1 MPTLPSRAHEC
12 PTPLSLIRSLAM
24 PVLPGL
30 PSRFGL
36 GFAGTGLEACL
47 AAAPAGPE
55 PSSGKPCRTVLP
67 GAFVLVSLIRTPLLC
82 KRPASATTAKRWGAL
97 TEGEHPSAVTS
108 CRSCKVEE
116 RVGVTPDAG
125 STRITPRFP
134 PKALRRGWQAK
145 PPFRCRDLLGSR
157 RRRQRR
163 SRSGGGRSP
172 PPGVSPTCT
181 LAARRVPPLT
191 EELVRARNRL
201 DPAIKRPCGIP
212 SH

>member
-12 PTPLSLIRSLAM
+12 PTPLSLIRSLAI

-55 PSSGKPCRTVLP
+55 PSSGKPCRTVLS
-67 GAFVLVSLIRTPLLC
+67 GAFVLVSLMRTPLLC
-82 KRPASATTAKRWGAL
+82 KPPASATTAKRWGAL

-134 PKALRRGWQAK
+134 PKALRRGRQAK
-145 PPFRCRDLLGSR
+145 PPFVAGTF
-157 RRRQRR
+157 
-163 SRSGGGRSP
+163 SGLVADANGGADR
-172 PPGVSPTCT
+172 GA
-181 LAARRVPPLT
+181 AARRPPACPPPVPWPHG
-191 EELVRARNRL
+191 EYRRSPKSWSGPE
-201 DPAIKRPCGIP
+201 IGWIRP
-212 SH
+212 